1 MNNLVF
7 IRLIL
12 LVLILCTSCE
22 RGLIPCPSLKTI
34 KAKHY
39 RRPLINSKSLSARA
53 NDDAKESRMRNY
65 KSEDTRVVKSITV
78 EEWDCPKPGEKKVMP
93 RSVKENI
100 KKNLKK
106 VKSAEKLQPSLIS
119 N

>member
-1 MNNLVF
+1 MKNFVF

-12 LVLILCTSCE
+12 LGLVLCTACE
-22 RGLIPCPSLKTI
+22 RGLIPCPSLKTT

-53 NDDAKESRMRNY
+53 NEDSNESRMRNY
-65 KSEDTRVVKSITV
+65 KSEETRVVKSITV
-78 EEWDCPKPGEKKVMP
+78 EEWNCPKPGEKKVMP

-100 KKNLKK
+100 RKNLKK
-106 VKSAEKLQPSLIS
+106 VKSAEKAQPSLIR

>member
-1 MNNLVF
+1 MNNSRF

-12 LVLILCTSCE
+12 LVLVLCSACE
-22 RGLIPCPSLKTI
+22 RGLIPCPSLKLT

-39 RRPLINSKSLSARA
+39 RRPLINSKNLSARA
-53 NDDAKESRMRNY
+53 NEDSKESRNRY
-65 KSEDTRVVKSITV
+65 AKSEDARVVKSVSV

-100 KKNLKK
+100 RKNLKK
-106 VKSAEKLQPSLIS
+106 VKTAEKAQPSLIS
-119 N
+119 F

>member
-1 MNNLVF
+1 MF
-7 IRLIL
+7 SRLIIL
-12 LVLILCTSCE
+12 ILVLCSACE
-22 RGLIPCPSLKTI
+22 RGIIPCPSFKTT

-39 RRPLINSKSLSARA
+39 RKPIINSRNLSARA
-53 NDDAKESRMRNY
+53 NDDSKEIRVKNY
-65 KSEDTRVVKSITV
+65 KVENVRVVKSISV

-100 KKNLKK
+100 RKNLMK
-106 VKSAEKLQPSLIS
+106 VKSAEKADPSLIT